1 MAVADVRGSV
11 VPTQDPVVRS
21 LGIKGISGE
30 VGELTFEGDVLF
42 VNGVP
47 IGDGAS
53 LRITADP
60 GQVLYYNGT
69 APAGAT
75 GLYFS
80 NSVVQPRTHI
90 VPDISGERDLGSESN
105 PFRDVHA
112 GVSLRLGRLHLTASG
127 DYVHVKG
134 EKREYDI
141 IPGVLARS
149 RERTARS
156 VTTRTAAAAA
166 PRSVVAARNPLGTPT
181 RKTVNIAMPGGKG
194 SYIVIYH
201 AQVKFT
207 GIQPAPNLYFRI
219 TPDSD
224 VAKQQQYS
232 DVVEGHTH
240 TYPVMFTVTNKSSTT
255 ITFEYPNGKM
265 DVAGRF
271 ECLRV

>member
-1 MAVADVRGSV
+1 
-11 VPTQDPVVRS
+11 
-21 LGIKGISGE
+21 
-30 VGELTFEGDVLF
+30 
-42 VNGVP
+42 
-47 IGDGAS
+47 
-53 LRITADP
+53 
-60 GQVLYYNGT
+60 
-69 APAGAT
+69 
-75 GLYFS
+75 
-80 NSVVQPRTHI
+80 
-90 VPDISGERDLGSESN
+90 
-105 PFRDVHA
+105 
-112 GVSLRLGRLHLTASG
+112 LRLGKLHLTASG

-134 EKREYDI
+134 GKREYDI

-149 RERTARS
+149 RDARS
-156 VTTRTAAAAA
+156 VTTRAAAAA
-166 PRSVVAARNPLGTPT
+166 AVAASRSVVAARNPLGTPT

-219 TPDSD
+219 TPDGD

-240 TYPVMFTVTNKSSTT
+240 TYPVMFTVMNKSSTT